1 VGVFDVAVVVLAV
14 GVCGSLGLLAWTLG
28 VGSEATIERARREV
42 NAARDT
48 LADAE
53 ARVAARSAAI
63 HAALARVQGDR

>member
-28 VGSEATIERARREV
+28 IASGATIERARREV
-42 NAARDT
+42 NAARDA